1 MALRVARLSRRCARR
16 GVDEAFRSIAGVRLI
31 RHARLAARP
40 VALDFRSRAAVV
52 DRRTNGRGRTAIATN
67 AASRCP
73 AYSPRAATGRPR
85 GLAAGDESQRQYTRK
100 PNRIAHHKRL
110 ILVFVYH
117 EIEIQRVA
125 AAEAVKRLRA
135 FKTQ

>member
-1 MALRVARLSRRCARR
+1 M
-16 GVDEAFRSIAGVRLI
+16 I

-52 DRRTNGRGRTAIATN
+52 DRRTDGRGRTAIATN
-67 AASRCP
+67 AASRCPAYSAIATNATSRCP